1 MAFLYFLLRVSFEK
15 QSFSFYEIQYLIP
28 VPFNVSVSCILR
40 LVSVHSVM
48 SDFFL
53 QFHGLHGLLCP
64 WNFPGKY
71 TGVVSTSSPRDLA
84 GLQILLVSSV
94 HGISQARI
102 LELSPLPP
110 LGIFLTWELNPSLL
124 SLLHW
129 QVNSVPLA
137 LPGKTCVLRYCLF
150 VCVKFP

>member
-1 MAFLYFLLRVSFEK
+1 MAFLYFLLRVSLK
-15 QSFSFYEIQYLIP
+15 NRVFSFYEIQYLIP
-28 VPFNVSVSCILR
+28 VSFNVSVSCILR

-53 QFHGLHGLLCP
+53 QLHGLHGLLCP

-110 LGIFLTWELNPSLL
+110 PGIFLTWKLNPSLL

-129 QVNSVPLA
+129 QVNSVPLHY
-137 LPGKTCVLRYCLF
+137 LGKPVS
-150 VCVKFP
+150 